1 MLGVLHTLGVCTVI
15 NLEFTGV
22 TVEIGCNFFF
32 LLKKSNI
39 SMVSFCFKKRFQKYC
54 GGEYEPLGK

>member
-32 LLKKSNI
+32 LLKNLI
-39 SMVSFCFKKRFQKYC
+39 FQWFLFVLRKDSRNTV